1 MTKRDFIKFLSAF
14 DLSHKKTELLL
25 DEMEGDFSFEKLN
38 SLPLKSI
45 VGEKIAVELFENADQ
60 EFFDMYL
67 GELKEKYIGIV
78 TREDSQFPQKLLNI
92 DEPPFYLFY
101 KGDLS
106 LLSKPAISIIGT
118 RSPSN
123 YGRIITEKFAES
135 LARAGVIV
143 ISGLAYGVDGISH
156 RKTLDVGGKT
166 IAVLGSGFDKIYPA
180 SHTNLAQ
187 EIGENGLLLSEYRP
201 SVEPS
206 RYTFPRRNRLVA
218 GLCDG
223 VLITEAGAKSG
234 TMITKDCALDYGT
247 TIYAVPGNITSEK
260 SEGTNQLISTMQ
272 AVCTL
277 SPKDILKDL
286 GIDEVKQKK
295 KSIQLSIEESQIL
308 GLLSTGEKDIEF
320 LSENV
325 DFDIKKLNS
334 LLTTL
339 EIKSII
345 RRMPGGFY
353 TLG

>member
-1 MTKRDFIKFLSAF
+1 MTRKDFIKFLSAF
-14 DLSHKKTELLL
+14 DLSHKRMELLL
-25 DEMEGDFSFEKLN
+25 EAMEGDFSFERMN
-38 SLPLKSI
+38 ALPLKAL
-45 VGEKIAVELFENADQ
+45 VGDKLAVELFENGDQ

-67 GELKEKYIGIV
+67 EELKEKHVGIV
-78 TREDSQFPQKLLNI
+78 TREDCEFPQKLLNI

-106 LLSKPAISIIGT
+106 LLSKPSVSIIGT

-123 YGRIITEKFAES
+123 YGRIVTEKFAEN
-135 LARAGVIV
+135 LARAGVVI

-156 RKTLDVGGKT
+156 RKTLEVGGKT
-166 IAVLGSGFDKIYPA
+166 IAVLGSGFEKVYPA
-180 SHTNLAQ
+180 VHTNLAQ
-187 EIGENGLLLSEYRP
+187 EIAEKGLLLSEYRP
-201 SVEPS
+201 DVEPS
-206 RYTFPRRNRLVA
+206 RYSFPRRNRLVA
-218 GLCDG
+218 GLSDG
-223 VLITEAGAKSG
+223 VLVTEAGAKSG
-234 TMITKDCALDYGT
+234 TMITKDCALEYGIT
-247 TIYAVPGNITSEK
+247 VYAVPGNITSEK
-260 SEGTNQLISTMQ
+260 SEGTNELISTMQ

-286 GIDEVKQKK
+286 GIDAVKQKK

-308 GLLSTGEKDIEF
+308 SLLANGENDIEF

>member
-14 DLSHKKTELLL
+14 DLSHKKMETLLE
-25 DEMEGDFSFEKLN
+25 EMEGDFSFEKLN
-38 SLPLKSI
+38 SLPLKAI
-45 VGEKIAVELFENADQ
+45 VGEKLAKELFQNGDQ
-60 EFFDMYL
+60 EFFEMYQE
-67 GELKEKYIGIV
+67 ELKQKYVGIL
-78 TREDSQFPQKLLNI
+78 TREDKEFPAKLLNI

-106 LLSKPAISIIGT
+106 LLSIPAISIVGT

-123 YGRIITEKFAES
+123 YGRIITDKFAES
-135 LARAGVIV
+135 LARAGVVIV
-143 ISGLAYGVDGISH
+143 SGLAYGVDSISH
-156 RKTLDVGGKT
+156 RKALDVGGKT

-180 SHTNLAQ
+180 AHTNMAN
-187 EIGENGLLLSEYRP
+187 EIGEKGLLLSEYRP
-201 SVEPS
+201 CVEPS

-218 GLCDG
+218 GLSDG
-223 VLITEAGAKSG
+223 VLITEAGIKSG
-234 TMITKDCALDYGT
+234 TMITKDCALDYGVT
-247 TIYAVPGNITSEK
+247 VYAVPGNITSEK
-260 SEGTNQLISTMQ
+260 SEGTNELISTMQ

-286 GIDEVKQKK
+286 GLDEVRQKK
-295 KSIQLSIEESQIL
+295 KSIQLSMEESQIL
-308 GLLSTGEKDIEF
+308 SLLSSGEKDIEF